1 MIDIETLFQAFLT
14 IFISTL
20 TNIEIIWITYPVYI
34 TWFAMEFLVERKEFR
49 YSHSLANSIIFS
61 WVSIDWL
68 KHLYLNN
75 ELNDYNK
82 LIITLLFLFLSLF
95 ILISSIKRKKIA
107 KLLGKTGFFSYFQ
120 IMFTPFIYGTIEFN
134 YINFLSVII
143 FFPLIYMAIYVIDKL
158 VPEFVEEEEKE
169 FEEENEENIEEE
181 DNDSFAE
188 SNLQYNQQN
197 YSNNYNYYNYYGY
210 NYRNYYGNYYRYRR

>member
-1 MIDIETLFQAFLT
+1 MIDIVSLFQAFST

-20 TNIEIIWITYPVYI
+20 TNIEIIWITYPIYI
-34 TWFAMEFLVERKEFR
+34 TWFAMEFLVERKEIK

-68 KHLYLNN
+68 RDLYLNN

-82 LIITLLFLFLSLF
+82 LIITLFFLFLSLF
-95 ILISSIKRKKIA
+95 ILIASIKRKKIA
-107 KLLGKTGFFSYFQ
+107 KILGKTGFFSYFQ

-134 YINFLSVII
+134 YIDFLSVII
-143 FFPLIYMAIYVIDKL
+143 FFPLIYISVYVIDKL
-158 VPEFVEEEEKE
+158 VPEFIEEEEKK
-169 FEEENEENIEEE
+169 FEEEDEENNEE
-181 DNDSFAE
+181 DNDNFAE

-197 YSNNYNYYNYYGY
+197 YSNYYNYYGY
-210 NYRNYYGNYYRYRR
+210 NYGNYYGNYYRYRR

>member
-1 MIDIETLFQAFLT
+1 MIDIVSLFQAFLK

-34 TWFAMEFLVERKEFR
+34 TWFAMEFLVERNEIR

-68 KHLYLNN
+68 RHLYLDN

-82 LIITLLFLFLSLF
+82 LIITLFFLFLSIF
-95 ILISSIKRKKIA
+95 ILIASIKKKKIA
-107 KLLGKTGFFSYFQ
+107 KILGKTGFFSYFQ

-143 FFPLIYMAIYVIDKL
+143 FFPIIYLTVYIIDKL
-158 VPEFVEEEEKE
+158 VPDFVEEEEKK
-169 FEEENEENIEEE
+169 FEEENEENNEE
-181 DNDSFAE
+181 DNNNFAE

-197 YSNNYNYYNYYGY
+197 YSNYYNYYGY
-210 NYRNYYGNYYRYRR
+210 NYRNYHGNYYRYRR

>member
-1 MIDIETLFQAFLT
+1 MIDIGSLFQAFLT

-20 TNIEIIWITYPVYI
+20 TNIEIIWITYPIYI
-34 TWFAMEFLVERKEFR
+34 TWFSMEFLVERREIR

-68 KHLYLNN
+68 RHLYLNN

-82 LIITLLFLFLSLF
+82 LIITLFFLFLSLF

-107 KLLGKTGFFSYFQ
+107 KILGKTGFFSYFQ

-143 FFPLIYMAIYVIDKL
+143 FFPLIYMTVYVIDKL
-158 VPEFVEEEEKE
+158 VPEFVEEEEKK
-169 FEEENEENIEEE
+169 FEEENEENIEE
-181 DNDSFAE
+181 DNDNFAE

-197 YSNNYNYYNYYGY
+197 YSNYYNYYRY
-210 NYRNYYGNYYRYRR
+210 NYGNYYGNYYRYRR